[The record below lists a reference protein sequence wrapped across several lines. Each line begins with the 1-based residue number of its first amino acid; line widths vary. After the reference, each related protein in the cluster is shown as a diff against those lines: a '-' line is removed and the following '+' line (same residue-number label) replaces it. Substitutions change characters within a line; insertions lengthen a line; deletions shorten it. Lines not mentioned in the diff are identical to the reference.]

1 MSATLALA
9 AEMPRVV
16 KRQFVPSHV
25 ARQAARAV
33 NRTGIQGRVGKFYEL
48 AAMRLV
54 GGTESNLII
63 GQNQS
68 QPDFVLPR
76 ADSFCEVKARG
87 SGSPFRISV
96 GQIEDYLI
104 GIENEQA
111 SNCLYFFWEYTVS
124 GSEIG
129 KISEASARDL
139 PSVLAAGTRRL
150 TVLDLRLVAQIAGL
164 GKVEIGRDPD
174 AEDGDTKQVA
184 TIGRLMLRAPGSSDG
199 EVSRSFFADL
209 GLDSRRFR
217 VLRGE
222 ARVSNGNETP
232 DLFESGRAVS
242 RSVPAVALL
251 GCGEAENLVRDGGPL
266 SGIFPESQ
274 LPKTRYR
281 WRRRARG
288 TDKAD
293 PF

>member
-1 MSATLALA
+1 MTQTSLALA
-9 AEMPRVV
+9 AEMPTRH
-16 KRQFVPSHV
+16 QPFVPAHI
-25 ARQAARAV
+25 ARQAARTV
-33 NRTGIQGRVGKFYEL
+33 NKTGVQKRVGEFFEL
-48 AAMRLV
+48 ATRRLV
-54 GGTESNLII
+54 GGAESHLII
-63 GQNQS
+63 GENQS
-68 QPDFVLPR
+68 QPDLVMPLVNGFG
-76 ADSFCEVKARG
+76 EVKARG

-96 GQIEDYLI
+96 GQIEDYL
-104 GIENEQA
+104 GGLEDGQA
-111 SNCLYFFWEYTVS
+111 DRCLYFFWEYTVS

-150 TVLDLRLVAQIAGL
+150 TVLDLRLVAQIVGL
-164 GKVEIGRDPD
+164 GKVEIGCDPD
-174 AEDGDTKQVA
+174 AEDGGTKQVA
-184 TIGRLMLRAPGSSDG
+184 TIGRLMLHAPGSSDG
-199 EVSRSFFADL
+199 DISRSFFADL

-288 TDKAD
+288 TDEAD